1 MTDDKL
7 IERIR
12 DGDEHSAEELIT
24 RYYSAILRYCRLHCV
39 SDEMAEDLTQETF
52 LRVFK
57 NLPMYRK
64 RDRFRS
70 WLYTIAN
77 HVCVD
82 ESRKM
87 TWQVL
92 DEEPT
97 ADCKAFSELED
108 RDELERLMCRLS
120 PEQREAVILK
130 FGEQLSY
137 KEIAKI
143 TDCTLRTAQSRVR
156 CALELMRGTGWRR

>member
-97 ADCKAFSELED
+97 AATGS
-108 RDELERLMCRLS
+108 RDFKIWR
-120 PEQREAVILK
+120 AVKL
-130 FGEQLSY
+130 
-137 KEIAKI
+137 
-143 TDCTLRTAQSRVR
+143 
-156 CALELMRGTGWRR
+156 